1 MGYSDLV
8 AETDI
13 ELLHKKID
21 YLYEQQQRLV
31 SAVNGLGQNVQWIID
46 NAKGIF
52 EMFQSPQFMAALP
65 SMMNPAAMKAAAET
79 MPKESDP
86 NE

>member
-13 ELLHKKID
+13 ELLHKKFD
-21 YLYEQQQRLV
+21 YIYEQQQRLV
-31 SAVNGLGQNVQWIID
+31 SAVNGLGQNIQWIID